1 MEKND
6 RNIRIAELQQEI
18 EALSRQV
25 KHLIKAEGQL
35 YQYQEQLDA
44 QLKEYKNLYELNKE
58 LNKTFDIR
66 KICRYAVSSAT
77 RGLEFERAVL
87 LERAADTGAYH
98 ACAVEGYYDEEEN
111 SSVGALVIEQKEPF
125 LSPLFAG
132 SEYLICKT
140 DTKNEELAKYCT
152 KLRMDEYFIYRLGA
166 PSAPF
171 ALLAVGNSTEKAPFY
186 REVSESPATL
196 LSIGNLVG
204 LISSSIEKYIYS
216 RELEMALEQ
225 ERLAKTKFRNL
236 FEQASI
242 SMQIFSPDG
251 RVLKVNRAWEE
262 LWGIKPDAVRDYNI
276 LRDRQL
282 SAKGIMPYIEK
293 GFAGEPV
300 DIPAVLYD
308 PSETGFAGQ
317 PRWVNAF
324 IYPVKAEDG
333 CIHEIVLMHLDVTE
347 KVNAEN
353 ALRENREALEQAY
366 AGLEIKVQERT
377 RELGEANNVLRQ
389 EIIER
394 RRAEEALLASE
405 KRIRDLIEATSDWV
419 WEVDNQGVYTYAS
432 PQVSR
437 ILGYEPEDVLGKTP
451 FDLMPSEEAERVAGI
466 FRNIAASQQ
475 PFSFLENVNLHKNG
489 ARVILE
495 TSGVPFFDASGNFRG
510 YRGIDRDI
518 TERKKAEEE
527 LQRAQKLE
535 SIGLLAGGI
544 AHDFNNILTA
554 IKGNIELARIFLPPG
569 DKAAARLAV
578 AEQASARASDLARQ
592 LLTFAKGGAPIT
604 STTDV
609 PHLVRESVELALR
622 GTMVKGEYCFAE
634 DLLAVEADESQ
645 LSQAINNLA
654 INAVEAMPEGGVITI
669 TAVNESLLPG
679 NSLGLPPGEYIR
691 IAIKDQGIGVP
702 AELQE
707 RIFDPYF
714 TTKERGS
721 GLGLAITFSIVK
733 RHGGTIT
740 IESAP
745 GQGSTFSAYLPSR
758 KEAVTAGPEAEHQE
772 IIEGSGR
779 ILVMD
784 DEEEVSKV
792 AAEMLLYLGYQV
804 ETVKDGSEAIA
815 AYRQAMEEGD
825 PFAAVIVDLTVP
837 AGMGGKETVRR
848 LLDMDPQAKVIIS
861 SGYAND
867 PIMSEYADFGFKEV
881 IPKPYKLNELSKALR
896 GLIARGEAVR
906 A

>member
-6 RNIRIAELQQEI
+6 CDIRIAELQQEN

-25 KHLIKAEGQL
+25 RHLIKAEGQL
-35 YQYQEQLDA
+35 YRYQEQLDA
-44 QLKEYKNLYELNKE
+44 QLKEYKSLYELNQE
-58 LNKTFDIR
+58 FNKTFDIR
-66 KICRYAVSSAT
+66 KICRYAVSYAT

-87 LERAADTGAYH
+87 FERAADTGAYH
-98 ACAVEGYYDEEEN
+98 ACAVEGYYDELDK

-132 SEYLICKT
+132 KEYLLCKT
-140 DTKNEELAKYCT
+140 ETENKELADYGA

-171 ALLAVGNSTEKAPFY
+171 ALLAVGNSTENAPFY

-196 LSIGNLVG
+196 LSIGNLAG
-204 LISSSIEKYIYS
+204 LISASLEKYIYA
-216 RELEMALEQ
+216 RELETALEQ
-225 ERLAKTKFRNL
+225 ERLAKAKFRKL

-242 SMQIFSPDG
+242 SMQIFSSDG
-251 RVLKVNRAWEE
+251 RVLEVNRAWEK
-262 LWGIKPDAVRDYNI
+262 LWGIKPDALREYNI

-300 DIPAVLYD
+300 DIPPVLYD
-308 PSETGFAGQ
+308 PAETGLAGQ

-347 KVNAEN
+347 TVHAEN
-353 ALRENREALEQAY
+353 ALRESREALEQAY

-377 RELGEANNVLRQ
+377 RELGEANNVLRR

-419 WEVDNQGVYTYAS
+419 WEIDDQGIYTYAS
-432 PQVSR
+432 PQISR
-437 ILGYEPEDVLGKTP
+437 ILGYEPEEVLGKTP
-451 FDLMPSEEAERVAGI
+451 FDLMAPEEAERLAAI
-466 FRNIAASQQ
+466 FRNIAASQL
-475 PFSFLENVNLHKNG
+475 PFSFLENINLHKNG
-489 ARVILE
+489 ARVIME
-495 TSGVPFFDASGNFRG
+495 TSGVPFFDAAGNFRG

-518 TERKKAEEE
+518 TERKKVEEE

-554 IKGNIELARIFLPPG
+554 IKGNIELARRFLPPG

-578 AEQASARASDLARQ
+578 AEQASARASGLARQ
-592 LLTFAKGGAPIT
+592 LLTFARGGAPIT
-604 STTDV
+604 RTTDI
-609 PHLVRESVELALR
+609 PHLVREAVELAPR
-622 GTMVKGEYCFAE
+622 GSMVKVEYCFAE
-634 DLLAVEADESQ
+634 DLQAVEADESQ

-654 INAVEAMPEGGVITI
+654 INAAEAMPEGGVIRI
-669 TAVNESLLPG
+669 TAVNESLPPG
-679 NSLGLPPGEYIR
+679 NSLSLPPGEYIR
-691 IAIKDQGIGVP
+691 IEIKDQGNGIP

-745 GQGSTFSAYLPSR
+745 GQGSTFSVYLPSR
-758 KEAVTAGPEAEHQE
+758 KEAVTARPEPEHQE
-772 IIEGSGR
+772 ISEGSGR

-784 DEEEVSKV
+784 DEEEAGKV

-804 ETVKDGSEAIA
+804 ETVKDGSGAIA
-815 AYRQAMEEGD
+815 AYRQAVEEGE

-837 AGMGGKETVRR
+837 AGMGGKETGRR
-848 LLDMDPQAKVIIS
+848 LLEMDPQAKVIVAS
-861 SGYAND
+861 DYAND
-867 PIMSEYADFGFKEV
+867 QIMSEYADYGFKKV
-881 IPKPYKLNELSKALR
+881 IPKPYKLNELGRVLR
-896 GLIARGEAVR
+896 EVISEGETVGA
-906 A
+906 